1 MKYIPFFRIN
11 LLLAL
16 SWALLPLI
24 IQPVLRAQER
34 DIQSD
39 GITLYFEWTQHCID
53 GIWQEVPAMQ
63 ASADAAARRYI
74 EADRAE
80 ICALGDPGFVG
91 ELQGRSGG
99 LIQLK
104 TRAPAA
110 LNQAIV
116 LYALREDRVDADAE
130 ATAKLHDAGSLVVV
144 FGRETLI
151 ESVRERGGK
160 WQYALNN
167 HALPEGGLLK
177 SADNENYLIP
187 TDPVANAILGWSWVA
202 EFAAACSRLGKFPVF
217 YEGYAVPGGQAWAD
231 KLRQSKF
238 HADAPYAVPP
248 GRLARDFLRD
258 LRKDIDA
265 LYFREADA
273 MRELARRVVEN
284 RKAGL
289 GVYAFLHG
297 HSVMV
302 REDYPGNP
310 GYFTRLNRSWFDQ
323 YSHITLQ
330 PGDLVF
336 CLGFDQLYQGW
347 QFKTWAADARASGA
361 VLVWSITDYNE
372 NPESGA
378 WMIPEDELWINQR
391 WSFGDAVVNVPG
403 YPINICPTSGVIAEF
418 ILWSV
423 QAQVALLLGQ
433 VQR

>member
-1 MKYIPFFRIN
+1 
-11 LLLAL
+11 
-16 SWALLPLI
+16 
-24 IQPVLRAQER
+24 
-34 DIQSD
+34 
-39 GITLYFEWTQHCID
+39 
-53 GIWQEVPAMQ
+53 MQ
-63 ASADAAARRYI
+63 ASAEAAALRYI
-74 EADRAE
+74 EVQGSA

-99 LIQLK
+99 LIHLQ
-104 TRAPAA
+104 TRAPGAPAA
-110 LNQAIV
+110 AIV
-116 LYALREDRVDADAE
+116 LYSLREDRIDADAE
-130 ATAKLHDAGSLVVV
+130 ATAKLHDAGSLVIV
-144 FGRETLI
+144 FGRASLI
-151 ESVRERGGK
+151 DAVQERGGK
-160 WQYALNN
+160 WQYALHN
-167 HALPEGGLLK
+167 HALTDGGLLK
-177 SADNENYLIP
+177 NAATGDFLIP
-187 TDPVANAILGWSWVA
+187 TDPVASAIAGWAWVA

-217 YEGYAVPGGQAWAD
+217 YEGYAVPGGKAWAD

-238 HADAPYAVPP
+238 HVDAPYAVPA

-284 RKAGL
+284 QEAGL

-297 HSVMV
+297 HSVML

-336 CLGFDQLYQGW
+336 CLGFDQIYQGW
-347 QFKTWAADARASGA
+347 QFKTWAGDARASGA
-361 VLVWSITDYNE
+361 VLAWSITDYNE

-378 WMIPEDELWINQR
+378 LTIPEDELWINQR

-423 QAQVALLLGQ
+423 QAQVALLQDQPARAKAVVDVVSLAE
-433 VQR
+433 RP